1 VKFVSLRLHHY
12 GSRRLL
18 QFLVILLS
26 CFALSTH
33 ADDFSSLFQSGVTAY
48 RAGDFPQAVASF
60 RKSAAQR
67 PASGTLE
74 NLGTAEWRSDQPGP
88 AILAWEQS
96 LWLDPF
102 NKVSRNNLRFARK
115 VLQVE
120 APEFAWYE
128 VVSTWLPVNWWAW
141 IAGISFWLAI
151 AAAVLP
157 GIFRLPKA
165 GWHQGLAALGLTV
178 FLLSVPAHAGVHTR
192 SRLGFILQKDTPL
205 RLTPT
210 AEAQTVTRLSA
221 GEPARLLRTRGQYL
235 LLRTSRANG
244 WVRAEEFGRL
254 SP

>member
-1 VKFVSLRLHHY
+1 MKIHVVAF
-12 GSRRLL
+12 LL
-18 QFLVILLS
+18 FLGFS
-26 CFALSTH
+26 AQPQ
-33 ADDFSSLFQSGVTAY
+33 DFNALFQSGTDAY
-48 RAGDFPQAVASF
+48 RAGDFSQAVDAF
-60 RKSAAQR
+60 QKSAALR

-74 NLGTAEWRSDQPGP
+74 NLGTAEWRRDQPGP

-102 NKVSRNNLRFARK
+102 NRVTHGNLRFARK

-120 APEFAWYE
+120 APELAWYE

-165 GWHQGLAALGLTV
+165 GWHQAVAALGLTV

-192 SRLGFILQKDTPL
+192 SRTGFILQKDTPL

-210 AEAQTVTRLSA
+210 AEAQSVTRLAA
-221 GEPARLLRTRGQYL
+221 GEPARLLRSRGPYL
-235 LLRTSRANG
+235 LLRTSRATG
-244 WVRAEEFGRL
+244 WVRAEEFGRI
-254 SP
+254 SS